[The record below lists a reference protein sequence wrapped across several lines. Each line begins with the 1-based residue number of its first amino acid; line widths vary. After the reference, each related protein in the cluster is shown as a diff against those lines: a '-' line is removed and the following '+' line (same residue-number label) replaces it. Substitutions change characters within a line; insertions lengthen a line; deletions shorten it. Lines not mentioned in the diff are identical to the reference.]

1 MVDALDSK
9 SCVRKGVRVRVPSP
23 AKTGD
28 PVNWVS
34 CFYMN
39 VGTRN
44 ELGKT
49 QMHCVLRE
57 VGTRRGESHDIR
69 QQEGRRKASPVS
81 VYSSVCVSSFFLSQS
96 LPVYLKSIG

>member
-9 SCVRKGVRVRVPSP
+9 SGVSNGVRVRVPSP

-39 VGTRN
+39 VGTRI
-44 ELGKT
+44 ELGNM
-49 QMHCVLRE
+49 QAHCVLRE
-57 VGTRRGESHDIR
+57 AGTRRGESR
-69 QQEGRRKASPVS
+69 LL
-81 VYSSVCVSSFFLSQS
+81 FL
-96 LPVYLKSIG
+96 